1 MNPKFTIQFVSVDA
15 PHAYARASIVSPQN
29 FAVSKGSRLGGVRLK
44 SFLAEPAPGSYTF
57 QIEDAAEAKNLLV
70 GDTVELVT

>member
-1 MNPKFTIQFVSVDA
+1 MNPTFTIQHVSVDG
-15 PHAYARASIVSPQN
+15 PHAYVRASIVTPQN

-44 SFLAEPAPGSYTF
+44 SFLAEPTAGSYTF
-57 QIEDAAEAKNLLV
+57 QVEDPREANKLRV